1 IDRLVLALM
10 DGAGPT
16 DTQTLLNKAEVATYY
31 TNRYVEYLKQDAT
44 TVVGM
49 VDSTESS
56 VQQAKEYVDGI

>member
-1 IDRLVLALM
+1 M

-16 DTQTLLNKAEVATYY
+16 DTQTLLNKAEAATYY

-49 VDSTESS
+49 VDSTDTS
-56 VQQAKEYVDGI
+56 VQEAKEYVDGI